1 MTTADVSHAYSQR
14 ADEYVAAVGHIEAVH
29 PADLELVREWAAGL
43 EGELIDAGC
52 GPGHWTSFLQDHG
65 ASVEGVDLVPTFISQ
80 AKARYPGV
88 PFRVGTLDDLKAP
101 DASLGG
107 ILAWYSI
114 IHMTPAEVAAA
125 LREFARC
132 VWPGGGLLLGFFE
145 GLQLESFPHAVVP
158 AYYWPIEELSRRLS
172 AAGFETVETHSRVGP
187 GHRPHGAI
195 AARRFDHSQKD
206 ENAHAS

>member
-1 MTTADVSHAYSQR
+1 MTTADVSRAYAQR
-14 ADEYVAAVGHIEAVH
+14 ADEYVAAVGHIGAVH

-43 EGELIDAGC
+43 KGELVDAGC

-65 ASVEGVDLVPTFISQ
+65 ASVEGVDLVPTFISR
-80 AKARYPGV
+80 AKARYPCV
-88 PFRVGTLDDLKAP
+88 PFRVGTLDDLQVP

-114 IHMTPAEVAAA
+114 IHMSSPEVDAA

-132 VWPGGGLLLGFFE
+132 ARLGGGLLLGFFE
-145 GLQLESFPHAVVP
+145 GPQLESFPHAVVP
-158 AYYWPIEELSRRLS
+158 AYFWPAEALSCRLS
-172 AAGFETVETHSRVGP
+172 AAGFETVEIHSRVDP

-195 AARRFDHSQKD
+195 VARRTHYPT
-206 ENAHAS
+206 EG